1 MITLNA
7 KISSEDL
14 EKFNK
19 ETNSDITSDIVL
31 SYAFNNLTN
40 EYYLAFV
47 NDLIVI
53 HNDIITLNHGV
64 VTPESLTYLETT
76 SSVKTNNSELN
87 NYFEEGTYIGK
98 I

>member
-14 EKFNK
+14 KKFNK
-19 ETNSDITSDIVL
+19 ETNSDITSDVVL

-76 SSVKTNNSELN
+76 SVETSNSELN
-87 NYFEEGTYIGK
+87 NYFEEGTYVGK
-98 I
+98 V

>member
-19 ETNSDITSDIVL
+19 ETNSDITSDVVL

>member
-19 ETNSDITSDIVL
+19 ETNSDITSDVVL
-31 SYAFNNLTN
+31 SYAFNSLTN

-53 HNDIITLNHGV
+53 YNDIITLNHGI
-64 VTPESLTYLETT
+64 VTPESLTYLETSSIET
-76 SSVKTNNSELN
+76 SNSELN

-98 I
+98 V

>member
-14 EKFNK
+14 KKFNK
-19 ETNSDITSDIVL
+19 ETQSDITSDVVL

-76 SSVKTNNSELN
+76 SSVKINNSELN

>member
-19 ETNSDITSDIVL
+19 ETNSDITSDVVL
-31 SYAFNNLTN
+31 SYAFNSLTN

-53 HNDIITLNHGV
+53 YNDINTLNNF
-64 VTPESLTYLETT
+64 YD
-76 SSVKTNNSELN
+76 
-87 NYFEEGTYIGK
+87 
-98 I
+98 

>member
-19 ETNSDITSDIVL
+19 ETNSDITSDNVL

-47 NDLIVI
+47 NELIVI

-76 SSVKTNNSELN
+76 SSIKTNNSELN

>member
-19 ETNSDITSDIVL
+19 ETNSDITSDVVL

-76 SSVKTNNSELN
+76 SVETSNSELN

-98 I
+98 V

>member
-14 EKFNK
+14 KKFNK
-19 ETNSDITSDIVL
+19 ETNSDITSDVVL

-76 SSVKTNNSELN
+76 SVETSNSELN

-98 I
+98 V

>member
-19 ETNSDITSDIVL
+19 ETNSDITSDVVL
-31 SYAFNNLTN
+31 SYAFNSLTN

-53 HNDIITLNHGV
+53 YNDIITLNHGN
-64 VTPESLTYLETT
+64 VTPESLTYLDT
-76 SSVKTNNSELN
+76 SSIENSNSELN
-87 NYFEEGTYIGK
+87 SYFEEGTYIGK
-98 I
+98 V

>member
-19 ETNSDITSDIVL
+19 ETNSDITSDVVL

-76 SSVKTNNSELN
+76 SVETSNSELN

>member
-19 ETNSDITSDIVL
+19 ETNSDITSDVVL

-64 VTPESLTYLETT
+64 VTPERLTYLETT